1 MKNLIMLLVYSMSVY
16 AQVNTK
22 TNFVNFVDSLIN
34 VIPNTEF
41 SNEYKTPPAI
51 KLNTWANIIQYIND
65 GDYSSAE
72 DSANSLD
79 YNLYKLIDSSV
90 APNKDYYALVKK
102 SGGIN
107 YWGIFILNPS
117 PIRQKLFIQS
127 PHPKYDTFTGKQSAL
142 IFQQLGCKAL
152 FITGTHRCNNDTL
165 TACAGTTSVCGEVS
179 TKYRISDQAH
189 NVNGT
194 MQKTTVVMNNNIPDM
209 IVIQPHGFAQDPG
222 DPDLIMSN
230 GTQLVPS
237 PDYLSTLKT
246 NLLAIDD
253 TLTFKIAHVD
263 VAWTTLTG
271 TTNTQGRLIN
281 GSPNPCSQSASSTT
295 GRFLHIEQAY
305 ALRSSNA
312 GRQKLADALSQTFP
326 EDTFPVELSS
336 FSFFVEGEKIILQ
349 WQTATEVN
357 NYGFEI
363 ERTLPLPFV
372 YSEEGSLTNQNGRD
386 WETIGFVPGS
396 GNSNSTK
403 KYFFVDNNVKTYK
416 NVYRLKQIDTDGKVE
431 FTRMI
436 TVNFGTTRAEF
447 LLMQNFPNPFNPV
460 TAIIFKTPFDSYITI
475 AIFNPAG
482 ELVKELFKGVAISG
496 THEVIFDASN
506 LPSGIY
512 FCRMITPSGSST
524 KKLLLMK

>member
-41 SNEYKTPPAI
+41 SNEYKTPPAV
-51 KLNTWANIIQYIND
+51 KLNTWTNIIQYIND

-102 SGGIN
+102 SSGTN

-142 IFQQLGCKAL
+142 IFRQLGCKAL

-165 TACAGTTSVCGEVS
+165 TTCAGTTSVCGGVS

-189 NVNGT
+189 TVNGT
-194 MQKTTVVMNNNIPDM
+194 MQKTTVVMNNNITDM

-246 NLLAIDD
+246 NLFAIDD

-263 VAWTTLTG
+263 IDWTTLTG
-271 TTNTQGRLIN
+271 TTNAQGRLIN
-281 GSPNPCSQSASSTT
+281 GSPNPCGQSASSTT

-305 ALRSSNA
+305 ALRNSDA
-312 GRQKLADALSQTFP
+312 ERQKLANALSQTFP

-336 FSFFVEGEKIILQ
+336 FSFFIEGEKIILQ

-357 NYGFEI
+357 NYGFEV
-363 ERTLPLPFV
+363 ERIIKNSKFKI
-372 YSEEGSLTNQNGRD
+372 QN
-386 WETIGFVPGS
+386 WETIGFVQGA
-396 GNSNSTK
+396 GNSNSSKSYSFT
-403 KYFFVDNNVKTYK
+403 DNLLNL
-416 NVYRLKQIDTDGKVE
+416 NLNLSLNYRLKQIDADGSFEYSKEIEVS
-431 FTRMI
+431 I
-436 TVNFGTTRAEF
+436 DKPTVFA
-447 LLMQNFPNPFNPV
+447 LAQNYPNPFNPTTTISYQIPADNFV
-460 TAIIFKTPFDSYITI
+460 TLKIFDVLGREAATLINANQTADSYEIT
-475 AIFNPAG
+475 FNA
-482 ELVKELFKGVAISG
+482 A
-496 THEVIFDASN
+496 N
-506 LPSGIY
+506 LPSGVY
-512 FCRMITPSGSST
+512 FYKIEAGSFVSV